1 MKKVSVQVLAYEH
14 EKCIERCLNSILDQN
29 FLNYEITVG
38 IDKSLDR
45 TKELVSKIAKTSKVP
60 INIIDHKIRVGA
72 FNNFIEINRSCQG
85 KYIAICDGDDYWTDR
100 NKLEKQFTFMEKNS
114 NLIASFHDSY
124 LVNSN
129 NDILAKLPIEKHR
142 SKSYSQSYLI
152 ENESFMPS
160 SSIMF
165 KNIGLENFFYIFN
178 GLDNIVDLPLVIY
191 LLEFGEIGYIEQ
203 NMSNYVQASNL
214 SAFTSKDVSF
224 RDIEG
229 LKMFDLINTYTKFRY
244 NKVILLKKTRNLVN
258 IFLFHITKGE
268 ISIARTTLKVLESYD
283 FRCINLEKRIYLY
296 VLFLFR
302 KLFGIRASHL
312 IFKVLIRLK
321 RLNYE

>member
-29 FLNYEITVG
+29 FSNYEIVVG

-45 TKELVSKIAKTSKVP
+45 TKELVYKIAKTSKVP

-72 FNNFIEINRSCQG
+72 FNNFIGIKGSCQG

-100 NKLEKQFTFMEKNS
+100 NKLEKQFTFMEENS

-129 NDILAKLPIEKHR
+129 NDIVAKLPLEKHR

-165 KNIGLENFFYIFN
+165 KNISLKNFFYIFN
-178 GLDNIVDLPLVIY
+178 DLDNIVDLPLVIY

-214 SAFTSKDVSF
+214 NAFTSKDVSF

-229 LKMFDLINTYTKFRY
+229 LKMFDLINTYTKFR
-244 NKVILLKKTRNLVN
+244 
-258 IFLFHITKGE
+258 
-268 ISIARTTLKVLESYD
+268 
-283 FRCINLEKRIYLY
+283 
-296 VLFLFR
+296 
-302 KLFGIRASHL
+302 
-312 IFKVLIRLK
+312 
-321 RLNYE
+321 